1 MCMYVSR
8 SDLKWH
14 HPTRRRR
21 STRTRWVAIWDYF
34 VI

>member
-1 MCMYVSR
+1 MYVSR

-21 STRTRWVAIWDYF
+21 STRTRWV
-34 VI
+34 